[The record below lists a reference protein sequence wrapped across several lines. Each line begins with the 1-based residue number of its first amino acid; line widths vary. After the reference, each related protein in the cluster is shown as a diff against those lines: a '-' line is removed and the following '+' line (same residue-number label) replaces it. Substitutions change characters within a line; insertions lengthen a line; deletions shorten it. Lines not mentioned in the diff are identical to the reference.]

1 MQMPR
6 KLADQEMEEECKKKR
21 IAPNGFRLP
30 DPIRDGEVLTDVKDK
45 KWRIGKSV
53 GLGGFGEIYLASDE
67 IHKPVSEEAEFV
79 VKVEPHSNGPLF
91 VEMNFYIRAAQEEM
105 VSSWVKK
112 RKLKFLGMPYYVASG
127 SHEYKGEKYRF
138 LVMKRFGKDLGK
150 VFLESKKRFHLQ
162 TVLHL
167 GVQILNIL
175 EYVHAQD
182 YIHADIKASNILLS
196 KPHSDDSGRVYLVDF
211 GLACRYRKQNGKHKE
226 YHHDERRAHDGTPE
240 YTSRD
245 AHIGAHSRRGDLEIL
260 GYNMLQWLCSELP
273 WESSLSDM
281 EYVHMQKKSFM
292 SNIPSLMRR
301 CFPSTGHPEV
311 IEKYLRYV
319 ASLGFETQPDY
330 AYCRSLF
337 KHGARNE
344 MFENSGKILFGL
356 KAANINTKGRRGT
369 KRKAAD
375 EPENQGGIKRC
386 EVFRNAGR
394 RPCVPQNYNRM
405 TRNSNPV
412 PLLRS
417 RQNFSW
423 EKVLSGDPEV
433 LLKKKS
439 GCLGRKN
446 HNIGFKI
453 PHQDKQNFQ
462 EDPGI
467 ADESRDGFSDCTDDS
482 LSNPTPAMVEVM
494 ERRKARAN
502 SVALLGQAAK
512 KWRFDSLSVDPS
524 DIPTPAME
532 EVIRKRRTAHSDF
545 GDSAIEEQDDEDE
558 DSDGDN
564 GNRCAYSLRN
574 KRPETA
580 VTYNTLQM
588 QLRQKRPVNMC
599 EWSSTSSSCSNTN
612 ISSCSVV
619 SYSHLTSD
627 YLSVSSAS
635 CSSASSVHYDTCVRG
650 GVSSSVKVARKVMK
664 KRSRIR
670 RQRKVTQSKI
680 AETGKSVCN
689 PKRYDLRQAN

>member
-1 MQMPR
+1 MPR
-6 KLADQEMEEECKKKR
+6 KLSEQEMEEECKKKR

-30 DPIRDGEVLTDVKDK
+30 YPIRDGEVLTDIKDK

-67 IHKPVSEEAEFV
+67 IHKPVTQDASYV
-79 VKVEPHSNGPLF
+79 VKIEPHSNGPLF
-91 VEMNFYIRAAQEEM
+91 VEMNFYIRAAQEDTIT
-105 VSSWVKK
+105 SWTKK
-112 RKLKFLGMPYYVASG
+112 RKLKFLGMPSYIASG
-127 SHEYKGEKYRF
+127 SHEYAGERYRF
-138 LVMKRFGKDLGK
+138 LVMKRYGKDIGK
-150 VFLESKKRFHLQ
+150 VFLESKKKFHLQ

-167 GVQILNIL
+167 GIQIINVL
-175 EYVHAQD
+175 EYIHDQD
-182 YIHADIKASNILLS
+182 YIHADIKGSNMLLS
-196 KPHSDDSGRVYLVDF
+196 QPNNDNSGHVYLVDF

-301 CFPSTGHPEV
+301 CFPNTGYPEV

-330 AYCRSLF
+330 AYCRSLL
-337 KHGARNE
+337 KHGMRNE
-344 MFENSGKILFGL
+344 TFENCGKVLFGL
-356 KAANINTKGRRGT
+356 SAANSNTKGRRGV
-369 KRKAAD
+369 KRKAME
-375 EPENQGGIKRC
+375 EPENQGGIKRY
-386 EVFRNAGR
+386 EVYRNAVR
-394 RPCVPQNYNRM
+394 KPCVPQNYNRM
-405 TRNSNPV
+405 TRNSKPV

-439 GCLGRKN
+439 GYLGRKN

-453 PHQDKQNFQ
+453 PHQDKQIVPEDSDRTDNSQ
-462 EDPGI
+462 EGSMGS
-467 ADESRDGFSDCTDDS
+467 ADASS

-494 ERRKARAN
+494 ERRKARSN
-502 SVALLGQAAK
+502 NVPLVGQAAK
-512 KWRFDSLSVDPS
+512 KWRFDSSSMNPS

-532 EVIRKRRTAHSDF
+532 EVMRKRKTIHSDF
-545 GDSAIEEQDDEDE
+545 GDSAIEEEDE
-558 DSDGDN
+558 ENYDEEN
-564 GNRCAYSLRN
+564 LNRSAYSLRR
-574 KRPETA
+574 KRQEN
-580 VTYNTLQM
+580 VTYKTLRM
-588 QLRQKRPVNMC
+588 QLRQKKPINM
-599 EWSSTSSSCSNTN
+599 S
-612 ISSCSVV
+612 
-619 SYSHLTSD
+619 
-627 YLSVSSAS
+627 
-635 CSSASSVHYDTCVRG
+635 
-650 GVSSSVKVARKVMK
+650 
-664 KRSRIR
+664 
-670 RQRKVTQSKI
+670 
-680 AETGKSVCN
+680 
-689 PKRYDLRQAN
+689 